1 MLDNAANRPMRTA
14 PLMST
19 ASAPRTHNSPWLAI
33 TREIVYVSPVDALL
47 RFDAAIDDAARA
59 SDVAGEAALSAN
71 ALGFMLFHWTRFDR
85 WRQDIERFE
94 TALAHLPQSNQSMD
108 SLPELTRLTGVLAA
122 ALLRG
127 VALEALAPTGHRM
140 ELLMQ
145 GEADPTQLYLAAACV
160 LPWFQMSRNAAA
172 AQALHARMI
181 AVDID
186 GAHYFRGA
194 WLCMWAQHLLTTDHA
209 RFAEAL
215 QALDEFMRACPTL
228 LLQFRH
234 ARLTTEKCILLQ
246 DMASAEIALAA
257 MLAALHPNRPMERVI
272 YNSVATLVVGR
283 GGDSERVQLHGSHIA
298 RDLVAADCPPALASV
313 YQMAEARAHLV
324 TRRYALAAAG
334 YAACIPN
341 THSTHAETYVGLAA
355 LAQALVLD
363 RDELAVRDAL
373 RAHLSTGL
381 SAMRRHA
388 RGNFFAVAD
397 DARGSICALALREN
411 IETEYVRAALARFP
425 TPPPQWADE
434 HWPWALSV
442 RTFGGF
448 RAQGLI
454 DEGRSAS
461 KASNRPLSLLKLIV
475 AHGKQGVTVAHA
487 ADALWPAQDG
497 DQAENALSVTLLR
510 LRKMHATAD
519 LIERRDGWLH
529 VDTAKVWTD
538 VAALEAHLEVDV
550 KALLDKDRVQHIT
563 RLFDLYRGDCLVGI
577 EDDWAHARA
586 AHFRGRVTLAT
597 QYLLQSALE
606 ANHAD
611 EAELVMT
618 NAHARGLDTARLLN
632 TVHPNLRASAAW
644 TQLQQHLGLLGL
656 G

>member
-1 MLDNAANRPMRTA
+1 
-14 PLMST
+14 MST
-19 ASAPRTHNSPWLAI
+19 VIAPRAHTLPWLSV
-33 TREIVYVSPVDALL
+33 TREIVSISPVDALQ
-47 RFDAAIDDAARA
+47 RFDAAINEAALVN
-59 SDVAGEAALSAN
+59 DVAGEVALSAN
-71 ALGFMLFHWTRFDR
+71 AISFMLFHWTRFDR
-85 WRQDIERFE
+85 WREAIERFE
-94 TALAHLPQSNQSMD
+94 TALARLPQTNQSTD
-108 SLPELTRLTGVLAA
+108 RLPELTRLTGVLAA
-122 ALLRG
+122 TLLRG
-127 VALEALAPTGHRM
+127 DSLEALAATGHRM
-140 ELLMQ
+140 ESLMQ
-145 GEADPTQLYLAAACV
+145 SEADPTQLYLAAACV

-172 AQALHARMI
+172 AQALHARMSAI
-181 AVDID
+181 DVD
-186 GAHYFRGA
+186 GARYLRGA

-209 RFAEAL
+209 RFADAL
-215 QALDEFMRACPTL
+215 QALDEFMRRCPTP

-283 GGDSERVQLHGSHIA
+283 GGDTERVQLHGSHIA

-334 YAACIPN
+334 YAACIKN
-341 THSTHAETYVGLAA
+341 AHSTHAETYAGLAA

-363 RDELAVRDAL
+363 RDAIAVRDAL
-373 RAHLSTGL
+373 KAHLSLGL
-381 SAMRRHA
+381 SAMRKLA

-397 DARGSICALALREN
+397 DARGGICALALREN
-411 IETEYVRAALARFP
+411 IEVEYVRAALARFP
-425 TPPPQWADE
+425 TQPPQWADE

-448 RAQGLI
+448 RAQGLVE
-454 DEGRSAS
+454 EGRGAN

-510 LRKMHATAD
+510 LRKINASAD

-529 VDTAKVWTD
+529 VDAAKVWTD
-538 VAALEAHLEVDV
+538 AAALEAHLEIDV
-550 KALLDKDRVQHIT
+550 RALTEIDRRHHIT
-563 RLFDLYRGDCLVGI
+563 RLFDLYRGDCLFGI

-586 AHFRGRVTLAT
+586 AHYRGRVTLAT

-606 ANHAD
+606 ANRAS

-618 NAHARGLDTARLLN
+618 NAHSRGLDVARLRN
-632 TVHPNLRASAAW
+632 AVHPGLRATAAW
-644 TQLQQHLGLLGL
+644 AQLQQHLGLLGVA
-656 G
+656 